1 MEPREIIKSILR
13 NACFTED
20 GLFVCPNISEYING
34 DEFTVYINFQGKQ
47 IKYKRYVDGNLYRKC
62 LLDEELSNDPLV
74 ESVYDQ
80 RFNFECNMFEA
91 EEDGDCDYED
101 RLFDEDGNI
110 LDYERFCD
118 WFIDDLCRGLETSF
132 CDDEDF
138 ENEITDFV
146 IEHYN
151 DIYKNAA

>member
-1 MEPREIIKSILR
+1 MEAREIIKSILR
-13 NACFTED
+13 NTCSTD
-20 GLFVCPNISEYING
+20 GLFVCPDTNEYVNCG
-34 DEFTVYINFQGKQ
+34 EFTVYINFQGKQ

-80 RFNFECNMFEA
+80 RFNWECDMFEA
-91 EEDGDCDYED
+91 EENNDYDYED
-101 RLFDEDGNI
+101 RLFDEDGNV
-110 LDYERFCD
+110 LDNETFCS
-118 WFIDDLCRGLETSF
+118 WFIEDLCSGLETMF
-132 CDDEDF
+132 NDDEDF
-138 ENEITDFV
+138 ENEIVDFV

>member
-13 NACFTED
+13 NTCSTD
-20 GLFVCPNISEYING
+20 GLFVCPDTNEYVNSG
-34 DEFTVYINFQGKQ
+34 EFTVYINFQGKQ

-80 RFNFECNMFEA
+80 RFYWECDMFEA
-91 EEDGDCDYED
+91 EENNDYDYED
-101 RLFDEDGNI
+101 RLFDEDGNV
-110 LDYERFCD
+110 LDNETFCS
-118 WFIDDLCRGLETSF
+118 WFIEDLCSGLETMF
-132 CDDEDF
+132 NDDDDF